1 MSLELKLNWSA
12 SSFSLQLD
20 LQLTHHWIGVYGQSG
35 SGKTTLL
42 KAVAG
47 LQPDAA
53 EHCSFRGE
61 LWQQGQYQR
70 SLSSRKALYLAPEA
84 LLMPHKTALQH
95 LQLASSWS
103 KSPEDTAQIIQDFE
117 LQPLLALYPAQLSS
131 GQQQKLALAQ
141 ALITRP
147 RLLLLD
153 EAVAHLDGQQKAA
166 VLKQLKQYQQQ
177 QGFMLLWVSHQMEDL
192 CLYCQEI
199 VWLKQGQLQQ
209 QQQLWPLQQGQTF
222 YAI

>member
-12 SSFSLQLD
+12 SSFCLKLD

-35 SGKTTLL
+35 SGKTTML
-42 KAVAG
+42 KAIAG

-61 LWQQGQYQR
+61 LWQQGQYQK

-84 LLMPHKTALQH
+84 LLMPHKTGLQH
-95 LQLASSWS
+95 LQLASDWS
-103 KSPEDTAQIIQDFE
+103 KSPEDLNQIIQDFE
-117 LQPLLALYPAQLSS
+117 LQPLLALYPSQLSS
-131 GQQQKLALAQ
+131 GQQQKLALVQ

-166 VLKQLKQYQQQ
+166 VLKQLKHYQQQ

>member
-12 SSFSLQLD
+12 SSFCLQLD

-35 SGKTTLL
+35 SGKTTML
-42 KAVAG
+42 KAIAG

-95 LQLASSWS
+95 LQLASDWS

-117 LQPLLALYPAQLSS
+117 LQPLLALYPSQLSS
-131 GQQQKLALAQ
+131 GQQQKSGVSSGFDHQ
-141 ALITRP
+141 AP
-147 RLLLLD
+147 
-153 EAVAHLDGQQKAA
+153 AFVAG
-166 VLKQLKQYQQQ
+166 
-177 QGFMLLWVSHQMEDL
+177 
-192 CLYCQEI
+192 
-199 VWLKQGQLQQ
+199 
-209 QQQLWPLQQGQTF
+209 
-222 YAI
+222 